1 MAHSVHSPARL
12 QSGKPAG
19 PPPCASPAVRVARGP
34 SPGGRGTNRVTLDV
48 VSVDA
53 EGYGFP
59 EHQVT
64 LARLIEDI
72 RVLSP
77 AGVERVAMGWDRH
90 VGPNGL
96 QGFREAEKAAI
107 HAIEQADRGPAWDE
121 VRRNLFGMTE
131 SGNALISWKAEHGEI
146 GHKAEQAA
154 FGAALGLVASGL
166 IGKEQQATL
175 IRPMAEALPWLL
187 PEENQPER

>member
-1 MAHSVHSPARL
+1 MPDPFNL
-12 QSGKPAG
+12 
-19 PPPCASPAVRVARGP
+19 
-34 SPGGRGTNRVTLDV
+34 LV

-59 EHQVT
+59 EHQRT
-64 LARLIEDI
+64 LARLIDDI

-90 VGPNGL
+90 IGKHGL
-96 QGFREAEKAAI
+96 QPFRDAEKAAT

-131 SGNALISWKAEHGEI
+131 SGDALVSWKAEHGEI

-154 FGAALGLVASGL
+154 FGAALGLVAGGL
-166 IGKEQQATL
+166 ISKEQQTTL
-175 IRPMAEALPWLL
+175 MRPLAEALPWLL
-187 PEENQPER
+187 PEESQA